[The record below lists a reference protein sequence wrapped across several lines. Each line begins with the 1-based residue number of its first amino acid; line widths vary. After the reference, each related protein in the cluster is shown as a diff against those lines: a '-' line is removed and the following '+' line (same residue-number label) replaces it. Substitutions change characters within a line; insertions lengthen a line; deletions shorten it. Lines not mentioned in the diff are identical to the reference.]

1 MSKPSDT
8 LDVQYTISELSK
20 QFDVTSRALRLYEE
34 SGLLS
39 PKREGTKRIYSERDR
54 VRLRLIMRGK
64 RLGCSLSEI
73 REIFDI
79 YDTESGEK
87 AQLEFFLQTLVDR
100 IKILERQKEDVLLA
114 LQDVNRIKDDAQSA
128 YDNILAKENK
138 LKTG

>member
-1 MSKPSDT
+1 MSKSSNT
-8 LDVQYTISELSK
+8 LDVQYTIRELSK

-39 PKREGTKRIYSERDR
+39 PRREGTKRIYSERDR

-73 REIFDI
+73 RQIFDI
-79 YDTESGEK
+79 YDTDSGEK
-87 AQLEFFLQTLVDR
+87 AQLEFFLQTLDDR
-100 IKILERQKEDVLLA
+100 VKILERQKEDVLLA
-114 LQDVNRIKDDAQSA
+114 LEDVNRIRENAQNA
-128 YDNILAKENK
+128 LDKILAEENK

>member
-1 MSKPSDT
+1 MSKSSNT
-8 LDVQYTISELSK
+8 LDVQFTISELSK

-54 VRLRLIMRGK
+54 VRLRLILRGK

-79 YDTESGEK
+79 YDTDSGEK
-87 AQLEFFLQTLVDR
+87 AQLEFFLETLVER

-114 LQDVNRIKDDAQSA
+114 LEDVSRIKDDAQRA
-128 YDNILAKENK
+128 LDKILVEENK
-138 LKTG
+138 LKMG